1 MAQKFAK
8 KSKISEEIPTASM
21 PDIIFILLI
30 FFMVTTVLKRFNG
43 LPVRLPEAEKIEKI
57 ESRRHTSYIW
67 LDGAQISVDDQILA
81 VDGVSNVVYRKLIAD
96 PQLLMNI
103 KGDVDVEMDVLSRIH
118 DQLRKAG
125 ALRINY
131 GTKRKAT

>member
-1 MAQKFAK
+1 MAQKFK
-8 KSKISEEIPTASM
+8 QKSKVSEEIPTSSM

-30 FFMVTTVLKRFNG
+30 FFMVTTVLKKFNG
-43 LPVRLPEAEKIEKI
+43 LPVRLPAAEKIEKI

-96 PQLLMNI
+96 PQLLVNI
-103 KGDVDVEMDVLSRIH
+103 KGDVDVKMEVLSSIH
-118 DQLRKAG
+118 EQLRKAG

-131 GTKRKAT
+131 GTTRKAT

>member
-1 MAQKFAK
+1 MAQKFQK
-8 KSKISEEIPTASM
+8 KTKVTQEIPTASM

-30 FFMVTTVLKRFNG
+30 FFMVTTVLKKFNG

-67 LDGAQISVDDQILA
+67 LDGSQISVDDQILE

-96 PQLLMNI
+96 PQLLMSI
-103 KGDVDVEMDVLSRIH
+103 KGDVDVEMELMNEIH
-118 DQLRKAG
+118 QQLRKAG

-131 GTKRKAT
+131 GTKLKPT